1 MVKRKN
7 ILHVSLLAIQNILH
21 ILLLLTLVK
30 FLWMISQRPRRRNIS
45 KIQHTQQELSNQ
57 SLSTGISEEGEAK
70 IIDKQSFL
78 VATKLF
84 V

>member
-1 MVKRKN
+1 
-7 ILHVSLLAIQNILH
+7 
-21 ILLLLTLVK
+21 
-30 FLWMISQRPRRRNIS
+30 MISQRPRRRNIS